1 MKLTVIIPIY
11 NEKDTCQS
19 LIKKVQLVP
28 IEKQVIVVDDSS
40 TDGSRE
46 ILEKI
51 DDIELLKHD
60 GNLGKGSAIQTAV
73 PHIQGDYV
81 ILQDGDL
88 EYAPEDYQSLLK
100 PILNKEA
107 DVVFGSRW
115 LNKNNKWTFHFIG
128 NRLLTTI
135 SNIINFSWIND
146 LASCYKI
153 FPTSIF
159 KSLNLKSKGFGLEA
173 EIVTKC
179 IRKKYRILEIP
190 ISYNR
195 RSINEGKKIR
205 LKDGIVALWS
215 IFRFRFFD

>member
-28 IEKQVIVVDDSS
+28 IEKQVIVVDDRS

-51 DDIELLKHD
+51 DGIELLKHS
-60 GNLGKGSAIQTAV
+60 GNLGKGTAIQTAV

-100 PILNKEA
+100 PILNKEV

-115 LNKNNKWTFHFIG
+115 
-128 NRLLTTI
+128 
-135 SNIINFSWIND
+135 
-146 LASCYKI
+146 
-153 FPTSIF
+153 
-159 KSLNLKSKGFGLEA
+159 
-173 EIVTKC
+173 
-179 IRKKYRILEIP
+179 
-190 ISYNR
+190 
-195 RSINEGKKIR
+195 
-205 LKDGIVALWS
+205 
-215 IFRFRFFD
+215 